1 MDHKGKAWKAENGV
15 RKTTKE
21 NFPKTNKF
29 QKGILM
35 LLIALR
41 WGHKTKKT
49 LLVFFNQKLQTLKQ
63 IMIRNTPYDAPTF

>member
-29 QKGILM
+29 QKWHSHVVNYIQM
-35 LLIALR
+35 RPQNYKDFAS
-41 WGHKTKKT
+41 
-49 LLVFFNQKLQTLKQ
+49 FF
-63 IMIRNTPYDAPTF
+63 